1 MSAAAADHLSSPTYT
16 ATIQAAA
23 SNSSSADGSLGSTA
37 KRGIFGRRRK
47 SSVNLSTVASVGS
60 DSPSSI
66 TLASQSSAGSRLPG
80 NDSVESLGTGHGG
93 RGGSSRSSGG
103 PSAGNAGTSAGT
115 SAGAGAGDE
124 GASLLKKGVKNVF
137 KRKPRAENPSSPRGS
152 IASIEAGPAA
162 AAPDP
167 VVAGDQ
173 AVVDDDGEGSLG
185 ASDGSDSPT

>member
-1 MSAAAADHLSSPTYT
+1 M
-16 ATIQAAA
+16 
-23 SNSSSADGSLGSTA
+23 
-37 KRGIFGRRRK
+37 
-47 SSVNLSTVASVGS
+47 
-60 DSPSSI
+60 
-66 TLASQSSAGSRLPG
+66 
-80 NDSVESLGTGHGG
+80 GTGHGG

-103 PSAGNAGTSAGT
+103 PSAGTSAGP

-152 IASIEAGPAA
+152 IASIEAGLAA
-162 AAPDP
+162 AAPDL